1 MHGASY
7 PTSKTMRVRVALA
20 PPPAGDQIP
29 DDAARTWTAAPI
41 MVGPTLI
48 PDDDSQPMALF
59 KERIVRID
67 EATARLR
74 C

>member
-1 MHGASY
+1 
-7 PTSKTMRVRVALA
+7 
-20 PPPAGDQIP
+20 
-29 DDAARTWTAAPI
+29 

-59 KERIVRID
+59 KEHIVRID
-67 EATARLR
+67 KDTARLR